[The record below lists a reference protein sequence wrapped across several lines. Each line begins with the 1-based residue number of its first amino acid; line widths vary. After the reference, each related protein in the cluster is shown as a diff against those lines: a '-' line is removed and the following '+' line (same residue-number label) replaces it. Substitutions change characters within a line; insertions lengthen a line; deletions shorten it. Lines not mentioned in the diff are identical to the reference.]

1 MSLIHRSTLFRA
13 ILGFVQVTGI
23 AAVAAAAQQRSE
35 PNPDGSRDAICSS
48 AWADSSEEASY
59 LADTGAAMQRMMSDM
74 AARPTGDIDRDF
86 VLMMAPHHQSAIDMA
101 QAVLRHGHNEQIR
114 RLAQEIIVTQQQEIA
129 AMRLAIGD
137 PLPPSMP
144 SPTEVARSSERP

>member
-35 PNPDGSRDAICSS
+35 PNPDGSRDAICSL

-59 LADTGAAMQRMMSDM
+59 LADTEAAMQRMMSDM